1 MRLWDY
7 IKYIAKCRNKWEIFK
22 WFYNKK
28 RNMLFWFNC
37 KNEFNFFILWCDK
50 NCVLFVQMNMFSTK
64 FVSRG
69 NWKNLFDSKFLI
81 KVTIILTSVWKNILL
96 IYNFTLLFAIYFYTF
111 LITFIKFYYMFNKM
125 LNTSIMISY
134 RLMIKRPWVY
144 TKKEERQ

>member
-1 MRLWDY
+1 
-7 IKYIAKCRNKWEIFK
+7 
-22 WFYNKK
+22 
-28 RNMLFWFNC
+28 
-37 KNEFNFFILWCDK
+37 
-50 NCVLFVQMNMFSTK
+50 MNMFSTK

-134 RLMIKRPWVY
+134 RLMIKRP
-144 TKKEERQ
+144 